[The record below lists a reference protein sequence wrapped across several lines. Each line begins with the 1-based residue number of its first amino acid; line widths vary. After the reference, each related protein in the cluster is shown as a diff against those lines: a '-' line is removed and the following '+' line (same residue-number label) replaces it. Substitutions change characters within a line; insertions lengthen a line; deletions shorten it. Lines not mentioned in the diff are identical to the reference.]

1 MLNIADIVEG
11 QTQIESNANVVKTLE
26 GSVVRGSNL
35 IKNLS
40 ANDTIEIIGEFE
52 RPSKPTKQSRLYDR
66 LVKAIENSG
75 ASVAVNGKL
84 VKDTKPEIT
93 QTNTVNTK
101 AEEGKMTANEIIKA
115 AKECAKG

>member
-1 MLNIADIVEG
+1 M
-11 QTQIESNANVVKTLE
+11 
-26 GSVVRGSNL
+26 
-35 IKNLS
+35 
-40 ANDTIEIIGEFE
+40 
-52 RPSKPTKQSRLYDR
+52 YDR

-75 ASVAVNGKL
+75 ASVVVNGKL
-84 VKDTKPEIT
+84 VKDAKPEVT